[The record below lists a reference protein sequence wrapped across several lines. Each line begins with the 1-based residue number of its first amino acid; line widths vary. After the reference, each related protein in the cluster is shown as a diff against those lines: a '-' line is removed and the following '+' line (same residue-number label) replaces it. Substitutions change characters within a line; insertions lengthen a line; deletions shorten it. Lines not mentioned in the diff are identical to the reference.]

1 MKKTQSK
8 SEPWPR
14 SDAAGRSTG
23 RHQITPE
30 LNPAASLLEEGSR
43 LTKYRK
49 IQQVVFFLKSL
60 TTVP

>member
-1 MKKTQSK
+1 MLLAEAQGDIRL
-8 SEPWPR
+8 P
-14 SDAAGRSTG
+14 
-23 RHQITPE
+23 PE

-60 TTVP
+60 TAVT